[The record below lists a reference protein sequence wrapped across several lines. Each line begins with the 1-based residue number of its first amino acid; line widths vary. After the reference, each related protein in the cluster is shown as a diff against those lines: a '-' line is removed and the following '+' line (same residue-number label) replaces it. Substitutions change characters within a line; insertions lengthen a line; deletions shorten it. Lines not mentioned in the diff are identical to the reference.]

1 MVGQPIRSIRELLTP
16 SLLVQVKPGR
26 EGNRWRQTSTQQ
38 QFLKSLARAT
48 ELSRESLS
56 THEPRRFTARPK
68 TELNSPARIV
78 GTLGSTYVC
87 ILSRKSFL
95 CGFRFG
101 AYKEIK
107 RKRTPRSRNSHWRSL
122 PSESD
127 QEVTRDKD
135 GRNKTIHPQDLL
147 EPGDTQDE
155 NQEDRKQN

>member
-1 MVGQPIRSIRELLTP
+1 MVGQPIRSIRELLTS

-26 EGNRWRQTSTQQ
+26 EGNSGRQTSTQHQ
-38 QFLKSLARAT
+38 LVKSLAKVN

-56 THEPRRFTARPK
+56 THEPQRSTARSK
-68 TELNSPARIV
+68 TELKSPVRII

-87 ILSRKSFL
+87 TLSRKSFH

-101 AYKEIK
+101 ECKEIT
-107 RKRTPRSRNSHWRSL
+107 RKRTPRNWNSHCRSL

-127 QEVTRDKD
+127 QEATRDKD

-155 NQEDRKQN
+155 NPEDRNHN